1 MMAMEVRVSQAQARR
16 VCSQVKLPVRLLTE
30 LRTAQQGMYSDPIW
44 QARQLVTRILGWSIT
59 TG

>member
-16 VCSQVKLPVRLLTE
+16 FCSQVKLPVRLLTE
-30 LRTAQQGMYSDPIW
+30 LRTVQQGMYSDPIW

-59 TG
+59 IG